1 MLYQKLSSVLPLD
14 THEYRFEITPISASK
29 LLRWKGP
36 KISICEISVDLCLN
50 IAARC
55 PNFRGKLVVLEN
67 VEDERRT
74 FWKNLWVGAKYHP
87 RKFFVYLPKYLS
99 EPPWPIWSAH
109 PCMAFIGNA
118 PQPWEQAMPDRM
130 ELIQGMRICVISTSG
145 AKYKI
150 ELYIN
155 VVKIVR
161 KLAKT

>member
-99 EPPWPIWSAH
+99 EPPWPMWSAH
-109 PCMAFIGNA
+109 PCIPPRIGSGCNGTVMQLFLGCYFGCNLA
-118 PQPWEQAMPDRM
+118 AWQPHYQ
-130 ELIQGMRICVISTSG
+130 LLMR
-145 AKYKI
+145 
-150 ELYIN
+150 LYRGSN
-155 VVKIVR
+155 P
-161 KLAKT
+161 LETFW